1 MQGEYTKFDDWRVKA
16 ENINHDMV
24 EFESHIKSENK
35 IGTDI
40 AFIKLQLA
48 DNEVSRVRS
57 TWTCIRCILLFR
69 GILF

>member
-24 EFESHIKSENK
+24 EFESHIKSEDK

-48 DNEVSRVRS
+48 DNEV
-57 TWTCIRCILLFR
+57 RCSFTI
-69 GILF
+69 